1 VWVVYEF
8 TLHTPLSKLTFLY
21 MDSIKH
27 ISHFLFTLLLISAFF
42 LPQSAFSLAQK
53 EAEERSDKVVIKAM
67 SDELKR
73 SQTKLKLEGYEAPYF
88 ISYQIKDNAYTS
100 IQGKYGAIVDSDA
113 NRIRRLYVDVRVGDY
128 EFDNSIRGRS
138 GGGVPFHDASSVP
151 LDNDPDA
158 IRAALWQVTDYAYKE
173 ALTQYFNKKATI
185 VQEIKDEDVKS
196 FTKEE
201 SHTFYGPELDF
212 KFDKALWE
220 DKVREL
226 SSVYKDYKEIINGD
240 VIVTAQKETVY
251 FVNTEGTRYVRDE
264 VLYSIDAQV
273 SARAKDGK
281 EISNY
286 RNLYYVA
293 PEDIPPLENLK
304 SMVKEMVE
312 ETIGMRDAQVLQP
325 LSVPALLEP
334 EAAGVVFHE
343 AIGHRLEGERQID
356 ENEGQTFRE
365 KVGEKV
371 IPPFLSIYDDPTLK
385 SFEGKHLMG
394 YYPFDDQ
401 GVPGQR
407 VVLVE
412 DGVLRN
418 FLLSRTPV
426 NGFQRSNGH
435 GRASYG
441 RAPIARMSNT
451 IIESNSTRTK
461 EELKE
466 LLIEEVIRQKKPFGL
481 LIKSMRGGETN
492 TSSYNFQAFRAT
504 PVVIYKIDP
513 ETGMETPVRDIEM
526 VGTPLVSINKIIAT
540 GDDYA
545 VFNGFCGAESG
556 YVPISTIAP
565 SILVSE
571 MEFQRTSSKKEKLPL
586 LPPPFFE
593 QSNK

>member
-1 VWVVYEF
+1 M
-8 TLHTPLSKLTFLY
+8 H
-21 MDSIKH
+21 SIKP
-27 ISHFLFTLLLISAFF
+27 ISQFLSALFFISAF
-42 LPQSAFSLAQK
+42 LIPQTAFPLAEK
-53 EAEERSDKVVIKAM
+53 ESDKRSDIAVINAMADELERSQ
-67 SDELKR
+67 S
-73 SQTKLKLEGYEAPYF
+73 KLKLEGYQAPYF

-100 IQGKYGAIVDSDA
+100 IQGKYGAIVDSDI

-128 EFDNSIRGRS
+128 EFDNSVRGRS
-138 GGGVPFHDASSVP
+138 GGVVPFHDASSVP

-158 IRAALWQVTDYAYKE
+158 IRAVLWQVTDYTYKE
-173 ALTQYFNKKATI
+173 ALTQYFNKKAAI
-185 VQEIKDEDVKS
+185 VQEVKDKDIMS
-196 FTKEE
+196 FTKED
-201 SHTFYGPELDF
+201 SHTFYGPELNLT
-212 KFDKALWE
+212 FDTAEWE

-226 SSVYKDYKEIINGD
+226 SSVYKDYRDLINGD
-240 VIVTAQKETVY
+240 IVVTAQKETVY

-273 SARAKDGK
+273 STRAEDGK
-281 EISNY
+281 KISNY
-286 RNLYYVA
+286 RNFYYVT
-293 PEDIPPLENLK
+293 PEEIPSVNALK
-304 SMVKEMVE
+304 SMVKEMVD
-312 ETIGMRDAQVLQP
+312 ETIRMRDAEVLQP

-365 KVGEKV
+365 KVGESV
-371 IPPFLSIYDDPTLK
+371 IPPFLSIIDDPTLK

-401 GVPGQR
+401 GVPGER
-407 VVLVE
+407 VLLVE

-426 NGFQRSNGH
+426 NGFERSNGH

-451 IIESNSTRTK
+451 IIESDSTRTK

-466 LLIEEVIRQKKPFGL
+466 LLIEEVKRQNKPFGL

-504 PVVIYKIDP
+504 PVVIYKVDP
-513 ETGMETPVRDIEM
+513 KTGEESLVRDIEM
-526 VGTPLVSINKIIAT
+526 VGTPLVTINKIIAT

-586 LPPPFFE
+586 IPPPFFD
-593 QSNK
+593 STNK